1 MDILDRKVEDIS
13 TTRACTLLCISRS
26 SRYYESIDPGKDKRT
41 MDAIDEIF
49 TKYPFYGVP
58 KMRAALDREHGIIAG
73 IDRVRRLMRLMGI
86 MAIYPKPNLSKPCPS
101 SYTYPYLLR
110 NIAIIRPN
118 QVWATDITYIK
129 LASGWAYLIAIIDW
143 YSRYVLS
150 WRLSE
155 TLQLPF
161 CLNALNEA
169 IAHYGAPE
177 IFNSDQGSHF
187 TATEWIAIL
196 KRDNIQIS
204 MDGRGRCMD
213 NIFTE
218 RFWRSI
224 KYENV
229 YIKDYRTYDEAHTGI
244 AEYMTFF
251 NTIRPHESLNYRT
264 PHEVHFF
271 LPEPEKRGYRIA
283 QEQRNGSEATPGS
296 SQRFTHEQVE
306 AGTKK
311 QWSRFGEITIS
322 ASTSN

>member
-1 MDILDRKVEDIS
+1 
-13 TTRACTLLCISRS
+13 
-26 SRYYESIDPGKDKRT
+26 

-58 KMRAALDREHGIIAG
+58 KMRAALDRERGIIAG

-86 MAIYPKPNLSKPCPS
+86 MAIYPKPNLSKPCPI
-101 SYTYPYLLR
+101 SYKYPYLLR

-161 CLNALNEA
+161 CLHALNEA
-169 IAHYGAPE
+169 IMRYGAPE

-187 TATEWIAIL
+187 TATEWVAIL
-196 KRDNIQIS
+196 NGNDIRIS

-229 YIKDYRTYDEAHTGI
+229 YIKDYRTYDEANAGI

-264 PHEVHFF
+264 PYEVQFF
-271 LPEPEKRGYRIA
+271 LPESEKRGHRIA
-283 QEQRNGSEATPGS
+283 QEQRNGSEMTLWS
-296 SQRFTHEQVE
+296 SQKFTYDQVE
-306 AGTKK
+306 ARTKK
-311 QWSRFGEITIS
+311 QRQLFGEIATS
-322 ASTSN
+322 ASTSNQSILTPYSA